1 MEDNKFDHQYSNII
15 QLEEA
20 GSSRTFISNVFMW
33 MFVALGISGVFAYLF
48 ATNAELLGMIVNL
61 TTGKL
66 TGFGTVTIFAPL
78 AFVLVMNFGLNRI
91 SYPVLVV
98 LFLAYASLMGISLSF
113 ILLAYTSGSVFGVFV
128 TAAAVFALMAIAGY
142 TTNTD
147 LTKFGSLMVMGL
159 IGLVIASVVNMF
171 LVSDELSKIISYVG
185 VAVFVGLTAY
195 KVQMLKRIGT
205 GVEMG
210 QAEGKKLALMGA
222 MSLYIT
228 FINLF
233 LSLLRI
239 FGRRR

>member
-1 MEDNKFDHQYSNII
+1 MEDNKFNYQYENVI

-20 GSSRTFISNVFMW
+20 GASRKFMANVFMW

-48 ATNAELLGMIVNL
+48 ATNTGLLSLLIDF

-66 TGFGTVTIFAPL
+66 TTFGIVTIFAPL

-91 SYPVLVV
+91 AYPVLVL
-98 LFLAYASLMGISLSF
+98 LFIAYASVTGISLSF
-113 ILLAYTSGSVFGVFV
+113 ILLAYTTGSVLGVFV
-128 TAAAVFALMAIAGY
+128 TAALVFAVMAVAGY
-142 TTNTD
+142 TTQTD
-147 LTKFGSLMVMGL
+147 LTKFGALMVMGL
-159 IGLVIASVVNMF
+159 VGIIIASVVNLF
-171 LVSDELSKIISYVG
+171 IVSDEVSKIISYVG

-205 GVEMG
+205 GVELG